1 MYLYKV
7 NNLINIKY
15 IWKGGNY
22 MNFLENFISVLNN
35 YLWSYILI
43 ALLITLGLF
52 FSFKSKFVQI
62 RYFKEMF
69 RLLGEGASKSGREKH
84 KGKKGVSSFQ
94 AFCISTA
101 SRVGTGNLAGV
112 AIAIASGGPGA
123 VFWMWLI
130 ALIGGASSFV
140 ESTLAQIY
148 KVEDEHGFRGGPAY
162 YMEKALNKKWMGIIF
177 SILITISYGLVF
189 NSVQA
194 NTISLAFEQAFG
206 VNTLIIG
213 LILAVLTS
221 LIIFGGVK
229 RIARVTEIIVPIM
242 AITYVIVALFVI
254 FRNIG
259 SIPSIFSLIIEN
271 AFGIK
276 QVVGGGLG
284 AAVLMG
290 IKRGL
295 FSNEA
300 GMGSA
305 PNAAATANVTHPA
318 KQGLI
323 QTLGVFTDTILICS
337 ATSFIVLISGS
348 YLKSDLTGIQLTQ
361 TALSSQ
367 VGSWGNTFI
376 AICIFLFAF
385 SSVIGNYYYGETNI
399 EFLKGSRTSLFLYR
413 ICVIGM
419 VIFGSIA
426 KIQIVWDM
434 ADLFMGFMA
443 IINLIAITMLSKIA
457 FAALKDYDRQKKQ
470 GIEPVFYADSI
481 EGLNNIECWPTRE
494 ESEKLA

>member
-7 NNLINIKY
+7 NNLINIKD

-254 FRNIG
+254 LKNIG
-259 SIPSIFSLIIEN
+259 SIPTIFSLIIEN

-348 YLKSDLTGIQLTQ
+348 YLNSDLTGIQLTQ

-399 EFLKGSRTSLFLYR
+399 EFLKGSKTSLFLYR

>member
-1 MYLYKV
+1 
-7 NNLINIKY
+7 
-15 IWKGGNY
+15 
-22 MNFLENFISVLNN
+22 E
-35 YLWSYILI
+35 
-43 ALLITLGLF
+43 
-52 FSFKSKFVQI
+52 
-62 RYFKEMF
+62 E
-69 RLLGEGASKSGREKH
+69 H
-84 KGKKGVSSFQ
+84 KKKKGVSSFQ

-221 LIIFGGVK
+221 LIIFGGVQ
-229 RIARVTEIIVPIM
+229 RIARATEIIVPIM
-242 AITYVIVALFVI
+242 AIAYVVVALFVI
-254 FRNIG
+254 LKNIG
-259 SIPSIFSLIIEN
+259 SIPTIFSLIIEN

-276 QVVGGGLG
+276 QVVGGSLG
-284 AAVLMG
+284 AAILMG

-323 QTLGVFTDTILICS
+323 QTLGVFTDTILIC
-337 ATSFIVLISGS
+337 
-348 YLKSDLTGIQLTQ
+348 
-361 TALSSQ
+361 
-367 VGSWGNTFI
+367 
-376 AICIFLFAF
+376 
-385 SSVIGNYYYGETNI
+385 
-399 EFLKGSRTSLFLYR
+399 
-413 ICVIGM
+413 
-419 VIFGSIA
+419 
-426 KIQIVWDM
+426 
-434 ADLFMGFMA
+434 
-443 IINLIAITMLSKIA
+443 
-457 FAALKDYDRQKKQ
+457 
-470 GIEPVFYADSI
+470 
-481 EGLNNIECWPTRE
+481 
-494 ESEKLA
+494 